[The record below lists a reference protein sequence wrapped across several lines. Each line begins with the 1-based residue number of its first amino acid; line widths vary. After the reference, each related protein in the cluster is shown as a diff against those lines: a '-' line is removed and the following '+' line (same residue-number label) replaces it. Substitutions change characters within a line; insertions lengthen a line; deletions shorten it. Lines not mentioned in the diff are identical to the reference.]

1 MHDVL
6 QGIRRMSTES
16 NLQVVLSKWRKF
28 LMGGGSLSLGTFGEL
43 QKELMEAVA
52 PPKKEAPAPKP
63 KKVEVV
69 ERAEKKAE
77 RPEEAPP
84 IKKRR
89 PSKPKSE

>member
-6 QGIRRMSTES
+6 QGIRRMSTVAE
-16 NLQVVLSKWRKF
+16 LQVVLSKWRKF

-43 QKELMEAVA
+43 QKEIMEVVS

-69 ERAEKKAE
+69 EKAE
-77 RPEEAPP
+77 RTEEAPP
-84 IKKRR
+84 VKKRR